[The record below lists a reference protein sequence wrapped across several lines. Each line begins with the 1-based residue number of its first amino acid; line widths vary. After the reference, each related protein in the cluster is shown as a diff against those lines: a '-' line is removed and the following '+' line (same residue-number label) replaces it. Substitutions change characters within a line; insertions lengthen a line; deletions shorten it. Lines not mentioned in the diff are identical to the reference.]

1 MAASNKQLTGLKKRQ
16 QITNANKLIFLWV
29 IIAAVALSI
38 CGVGIQFLFRQAAF
52 NQKIINAKATT
63 QTTLAHNIDNAKEL
77 KKKVDNLLADTNL
90 ASVRANP
97 GDSTLKVVLD
107 ALPTKEDQSAFAS
120 SLQQVVLPKSGVSL
134 TELSTIGQIGEL
146 PATDIAEVD
155 ASGVAP
161 TSKSLGFNL
170 GATGNY
176 EQIKNMLHD
185 LERTIRPVNVT
196 ELNLEGTDSTLRIT
210 VAGVTYYLPERTVEL
225 GKKEIKP

>member
-1 MAASNKQLTGLKKRQ
+1 MAGNKQLTGLKKRQ

-52 NQKIINAKATT
+52 NQKIISAKAST
-63 QTTLAHNIDNAKEL
+63 QTTLANNIDNAKQL
-77 KKKVDNLLADTNL
+77 KEKVDNLLADTNL

-107 ALPTKEDQSAFAS
+107 ALPTREDQSAFAS
-120 SLQQVVLPKSGVSL
+120 SLQQVVLPKSGIQLS
-134 TELSTIGQIGEL
+134 ELSTIGSVVG
-146 PATDIAEVD
+146 D
-155 ASGVAP
+155 VAP
-161 TSKSLGFNL
+161 EAGAVTTAKTINFNF

-176 EQIKNMLHD
+176 DQIKTMLHD
-185 LERTIRPVNVT
+185 LERTIRPIDAT
-196 ELNLEGTDSTLRIT
+196 AINLEGTDSTLRIT
-210 VAGVTYYLPERTVEL
+210 VEGVTYYLPERTVEL